1 MTEVAIAG
9 CGDYSTEHCRAA
21 LEQVLA
27 PLGGLDWV
35 QPGMRIVLK
44 ANLVSF
50 LKPEAAGT
58 THPGILAALTELLRA
73 RGAVVI
79 I

>member
-9 CGDYSTEHCRAA
+9 CGDYSAEHCRAA

-44 ANLVSF
+44 LS
-50 LKPEAAGT
+50 LI
-58 THPGILAALTELLRA
+58 HI
-73 RGAVVI
+73 
-79 I
+79 